1 MSVCMMRFL
10 KMQEAIRDNIADIKK
25 RIENAALRSGRK
37 ADDICLIAVSK
48 TRTAQEVDIAASCG
62 ITDVG
67 ENKVQ
72 EIIAKKPQ
80 VVSDLRWH
88 LIGHLQTNK
97 VKSIIDKVDVIH
109 SVDSIHLAQEINKR
123 AEQLKTVKDILL
135 QVNVAGEEQK
145 FGFSP
150 EDAKA
155 AAYEISE
162 KLNNVKIRGLMQ
174 IAPFA
179 EDPEDVRIYFRRL
192 FSFYEELKRDIA
204 PQADMLSMGMSGDFE
219 IAVEEGATHVRVGTA
234 IFGERD
240 YMNKR

>member
-1 MSVCMMRFL
+1 ML
-10 KMQEAIRDNIADIKK
+10 EAIRDNIDDIKL
-25 RIENAALRSGRK
+25 RIENAALRAGRR
-37 ADDICLIAVSK
+37 AEDICLIAVSK
-48 TRTAQEVDIAASCG
+48 TRPAEDLDAAAACG

-67 ENKVQ
+67 ESKAQ

-109 SVDSIHLAQEINKR
+109 SVDSIHLAEEIDKR
-123 AEQLKTVKDILL
+123 ADQLGIIKDILL

-145 FGFSP
+145 FGLSP
-150 EDAKA
+150 ENAVA

-162 KLNNVKIRGLMQ
+162 RLNNVKIRGLMQ
-174 IAPFA
+174 IAPYA
-179 EDPEDVRIYFRRL
+179 DDPEDVRVYFRQL
-192 FSFYEELKRDIA
+192 FVLYEKLRKDIV
-204 PQADMLSMGMSGDFE
+204 PDADMLSMGMSGDFE
-219 IAVEEGATHVRVGTA
+219 IAVEEGATHLRVGSA

-240 YMNKR
+240 YKK

>member
-1 MSVCMMRFL
+1 
-10 KMQEAIRDNIADIKK
+10 MQEAIRDNIAQVRH
-25 RIENAALRSGRK
+25 RIDNAASRAGRR
-37 ADDICLIAVSK
+37 AEDICLIAVSK
-48 TRTAQEVDIAASCG
+48 TRPAEEVDIAASCG

-72 EIIAKKPQ
+72 EVIAKKPL
-80 VVSDLRWH
+80 VLSDLRWH

-109 SVDSIHLAQEINKR
+109 SVDSMHLAEEIDKR
-123 AEQLKTVKDILL
+123 AGQLGIVKDILL

-145 FGFSP
+145 FGFTI

-155 AAYEISE
+155 AACEISE

-179 EDPEDVRIYFRRL
+179 EDPEDVRIYFRKL
-192 FSFYEELKRDIA
+192 YCFYEELKRDIV

-219 IAVEEGATHVRVGTA
+219 IAVEEGATHIRVGTA
-234 IFGERD
+234 VFGERD
-240 YMNKR
+240 YNKK